1 MHPLTILG
9 IVLLVAWALLW
20 LGFKIVSGM
29 VHLIVLVAVALIIWG
44 LVKKG
49 ASAVGKRM

>member
-44 LVKKG
+44 FLKRG